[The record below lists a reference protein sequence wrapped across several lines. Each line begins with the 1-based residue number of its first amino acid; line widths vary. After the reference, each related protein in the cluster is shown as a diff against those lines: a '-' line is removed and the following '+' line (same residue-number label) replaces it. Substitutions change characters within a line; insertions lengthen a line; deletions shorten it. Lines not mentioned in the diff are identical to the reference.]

1 MGMLCRHRELVQ
13 IVHSRSPTVVVRV
26 REEGLFKKKEVL
38 QISAAGEVTAGAPLS
53 LDFGPGKL
61 ESQV

>member
-1 MGMLCRHRELVQ
+1 MQ